1 MKKGSMVILGWT
13 CFISYLSLI
22 RLVASIDSENVKD
35 GIVSDSVIV
44 FVIAF
49 FIPVI
54 FFTL

>member
-1 MKKGSMVILGWT
+1 M
-13 CFISYLSLI
+13 SYLSLI
-22 RLVASIDSENVKD
+22 KFVASIDSEKVKD
-35 GIVSDSVIV
+35 GIVRDSVIV